1 MLCLKLVVCVIYLLC
16 FYVFCL
22 FFCQNEL
29 YIWSFFKN
37 IQSNI
42 QCFSNFMT
50 HLHLPPWT
58 HRKPINAA
66 LSIPHQQLSEI
77 TKLFFPLG
85 SNFNAWFYFPWAVFL
100 VLASG
105 MLSLPDPGLMATT
118 TAAKPFGIACPS
130 SSWCPYFSPNSTDC
144 LREASSLA
152 CPVASGHRWL

>member
-77 TKLFFPLG
+77 TKLFLPLG
-85 SNFNAWFYFPWAVFL
+85 SVISIPGFTFPEQPSLCLPLECCPCQTLGWWPRPQQLSPLGLPAPPVRGVLIL
-100 VLASG
+100 VLTP
-105 MLSLPDPGLMATT
+105 LTVLERLLHLPVL
-118 TAAKPFGIACPS
+118 
-130 SSWCPYFSPNSTDC
+130 
-144 LREASSLA
+144 
-152 CPVASGHRWL
+152 